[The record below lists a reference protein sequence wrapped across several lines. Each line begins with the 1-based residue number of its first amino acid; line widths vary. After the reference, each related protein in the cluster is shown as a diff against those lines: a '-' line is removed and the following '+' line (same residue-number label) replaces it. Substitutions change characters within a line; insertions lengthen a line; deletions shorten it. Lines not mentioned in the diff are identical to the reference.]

1 MKISNNRIKVT
12 SMKALAEFFL
22 YFSLVILSCLTA
34 GCTSEVDTIG
44 GTPETPENP
53 QANDP
58 NRRSVVIS
66 LQNKLILVNGTPE
79 SRAITRQE
87 EYADLLY
94 KILLL
99 ELDEEEEESI
109 ELAELAYLGISECI
123 SSAPARIYECLKK
136 RIILMHYF
144 ADYFTD
150 SLIEVFLK
158 KYRENNLLEARN
170 LALESIERM
179 QLFDIFLIEQNFD
192 DRIDRDEQLT
202 DVCNGIELAPNLTD
216 EELTEAQ
223 LMHQVLYAYLKA
235 KYRK

>member
-1 MKISNNRIKVT
+1 MAKENENLESTEETVEEVVADKD
-12 SMKALAEFFL
+12 AEQEHL
-22 YFSLVILSCLTA
+22 
-34 GCTSEVDTIG
+34 D
-44 GTPETPENP
+44 
-53 QANDP
+53 
-58 NRRSVVIS
+58 
-66 LQNKLILVNGTPE
+66 
-79 SRAITRQE
+79 RQ
-87 EYADLLY
+87 
-94 KILLL
+94 K
-99 ELDEEEEESI
+99 EEEESI
-109 ELAELAYLGISECI
+109 ELAELAYLGISESI
-123 SSAPARIYECLKK
+123 STVPTHIYESLKK

-144 ADYFTD
+144 SDYFTD

-202 DVCNGIELAPNLTD
+202 DVCNDIELAPNLTD

>member
-1 MKISNNRIKVT
+1 MNKLENVLDESLLHTASGDR
-12 SMKALAEFFL
+12 KALRL
-22 YFSLVILSCLTA
+22 LLKKVIP
-34 GCTSEVDTIG
+34 D
-44 GTPETPENP
+44 
-53 QANDP
+53 
-58 NRRSVVIS
+58 RFHYYH
-66 LQNKLILVNGTPE
+66 E

-123 SSAPARIYECLKK
+123 SSAPAHIYECLKK

-192 DRIDRDEQLT
+192 DRI
-202 DVCNGIELAPNLTD
+202 CNGIELAPNLTD

-235 KYRK
+235 KYRKWYKKTESFLKLSVFLILNDSN

>member
-1 MKISNNRIKVT
+1 MNKLENILDESLLHSASGDR
-12 SMKALAEFFL
+12 KALRL
-22 YFSLVILSCLTA
+22 LLKKVIP
-34 GCTSEVDTIG
+34 D
-44 GTPETPENP
+44 
-53 QANDP
+53 
-58 NRRSVVIS
+58 RFHYYH
-66 LQNKLILVNGTPE
+66 E
-79 SRAITRQE
+79 SRDITRQE

-109 ELAELAYLGISECI
+109 ELAELAYLGISESI
-123 SSAPARIYECLKK
+123 STAPTH
-136 RIILMHYF
+136 IILMHYF
-144 ADYFTD
+144 SDYFTD

-202 DVCNGIELAPNLTD
+202 DVCNDIELAPNLTD

>member
-1 MKISNNRIKVT
+1 MAKENENLESTEETVEEVVADKD
-12 SMKALAEFFL
+12 AEQEHL
-22 YFSLVILSCLTA
+22 
-34 GCTSEVDTIG
+34 D
-44 GTPETPENP
+44 
-53 QANDP
+53 
-58 NRRSVVIS
+58 
-66 LQNKLILVNGTPE
+66 
-79 SRAITRQE
+79 RQ
-87 EYADLLY
+87 
-94 KILLL
+94 K
-99 ELDEEEEESI
+99 EEEESI

-123 SSAPARIYECLKK
+123 SSAPAHIYECLKK

-179 QLFDIFLIEQNFD
+179 QLFDIFLLEQNFD

>member
-1 MKISNNRIKVT
+1 MNKLENVLDESLLHTASGDR
-12 SMKALAEFFL
+12 KALRL
-22 YFSLVILSCLTA
+22 LLKKVIP
-34 GCTSEVDTIG
+34 D
-44 GTPETPENP
+44 
-53 QANDP
+53 
-58 NRRSVVIS
+58 RFHYYH
-66 LQNKLILVNGTPE
+66 E

-99 ELDEEEEESI
+99 ELDEEEEES
-109 ELAELAYLGISECI
+109 
-123 SSAPARIYECLKK
+123 
-136 RIILMHYF
+136 ILMHYF

-235 KYRK
+235 KYRKWYKKTESFLKLSVFLILNDSN

>member
-1 MKISNNRIKVT
+1 MAKENENLESTEETVEEVVADKD
-12 SMKALAEFFL
+12 AEQEHL
-22 YFSLVILSCLTA
+22 
-34 GCTSEVDTIG
+34 D
-44 GTPETPENP
+44 
-53 QANDP
+53 
-58 NRRSVVIS
+58 
-66 LQNKLILVNGTPE
+66 
-79 SRAITRQE
+79 RQ
-87 EYADLLY
+87 
-94 KILLL
+94 K
-99 ELDEEEEESI
+99 EEEESI

-123 SSAPARIYECLKK
+123 SSAPAHIYECLKK

>member
-1 MKISNNRIKVT
+1 MNKLENVLDESLLHTASGDR
-12 SMKALAEFFL
+12 KALRL
-22 YFSLVILSCLTA
+22 LLKKVIP
-34 GCTSEVDTIG
+34 D
-44 GTPETPENP
+44 
-53 QANDP
+53 
-58 NRRSVVIS
+58 RFHYYH
-66 LQNKLILVNGTPE
+66 E

-123 SSAPARIYECLKK
+123 LSTPAHIYECLKK

-158 KYRENNLLEARN
+158 KYRVKVNIEPVSLYCIYSCSVISNRFQVQYLFSSYPLSITALQKIYLFPFSQEHHTRAFYIYAR
-170 LALESIERM
+170 
-179 QLFDIFLIEQNFD
+179 
-192 DRIDRDEQLT
+192 
-202 DVCNGIELAPNLTD
+202 
-216 EELTEAQ
+216 
-223 LMHQVLYAYLKA
+223 
-235 KYRK
+235 

>member
-1 MKISNNRIKVT
+1 MNKLENILDESLLHSASGDR
-12 SMKALAEFFL
+12 KALRL
-22 YFSLVILSCLTA
+22 LLKKVIP
-34 GCTSEVDTIG
+34 D
-44 GTPETPENP
+44 
-53 QANDP
+53 
-58 NRRSVVIS
+58 RFHYYH
-66 LQNKLILVNGTPE
+66 E
-79 SRAITRQE
+79 SRDITRQE

-99 ELDEEEEESI
+99 ELDEEVVADKDAEQEHLDRQKEEEESI

-123 SSAPARIYECLKK
+123 SSAPAHIYECLKK

>member
-1 MKISNNRIKVT
+1 MNKLENILDESLLHSASGDR
-12 SMKALAEFFL
+12 KALRL
-22 YFSLVILSCLTA
+22 LLKKVIP
-34 GCTSEVDTIG
+34 D
-44 GTPETPENP
+44 
-53 QANDP
+53 
-58 NRRSVVIS
+58 RFHYYH
-66 LQNKLILVNGTPE
+66 E
-79 SRAITRQE
+79 SRDITRQE

-109 ELAELAYLGISECI
+109 ELAELAYLGIS
-123 SSAPARIYECLKK
+123 ECLKK

-179 QLFDIFLIEQNFD
+179 QLFDIFLIENI
-192 DRIDRDEQLT
+192 R
-202 DVCNGIELAPNLTD
+202 CC
-216 EELTEAQ
+216 
-223 LMHQVLYAYLKA
+223 
-235 KYRK
+235 

>member
-1 MKISNNRIKVT
+1 MNKLENILDESLLHSASGDR
-12 SMKALAEFFL
+12 KALRL
-22 YFSLVILSCLTA
+22 LLKKVIP
-34 GCTSEVDTIG
+34 D
-44 GTPETPENP
+44 
-53 QANDP
+53 
-58 NRRSVVIS
+58 RFHYYH
-66 LQNKLILVNGTPE
+66 E
-79 SRAITRQE
+79 SRDITRQE

-109 ELAELAYLGISECI
+109 ELAELAYLGISESI
-123 SSAPARIYECLKK
+123 STVPTHIYESLKK

-144 ADYFTD
+144 SDYFTD

-179 QLFDIFLIEQNFD
+179 QLIEQNFD

-202 DVCNGIELAPNLTD
+202 DVCNDIELAPNLTD

>member
-1 MKISNNRIKVT
+1 MNKLENVLDESLLHTASGDR
-12 SMKALAEFFL
+12 KALRL
-22 YFSLVILSCLTA
+22 LLKKVIP
-34 GCTSEVDTIG
+34 D
-44 GTPETPENP
+44 
-53 QANDP
+53 
-58 NRRSVVIS
+58 RFHYYH
-66 LQNKLILVNGTPE
+66 E

-123 SSAPARIYECLKK
+123 SSAPAHIYECLKK

-179 QLFDIFLIEQNFD
+179 QLFDIFLIENI
-192 DRIDRDEQLT
+192 R
-202 DVCNGIELAPNLTD
+202 CC
-216 EELTEAQ
+216 
-223 LMHQVLYAYLKA
+223 
-235 KYRK
+235 